1 MVYINILNKEY
12 SCWSICVCVCL
23 LNQLSIVWT
32 VSVAQSSTKAQ
43 LYLFVLIAGYQ
54 WHPFGSTPG
63 NWPPVM
69 AVSPVDF
76 IRRHLI
82 GFIFAISAVF
92 QFAFAAVRVLGHSCP
107 YLLEFAG
114 LQDSVYWSH
123 HSWRHSQAIFCA
135 NLTIFSCVYADDT
148 VSPEF
153 PDSFSPS
160 PPITPYPHSPFSPFF
175 LFLFLFH
182 CQVFRGSVLL
192 IASLIL
198 NVDFSTGPP
207 HAVVLWTSSIF
218 ATLLPCSP
226 CHHRASPSPFAARLS
241 LSHALA
247 TIGVHFPLL
256 PAPLFR
262 KFSLTHTSF
271 AVFNYVFFFFF
282 CFHARLFAKNIFY
295 LRLAIFLSTPYFSL
309 SLLSPFVR
317 CFLFLQWVLFDC
329 GFLFFIFARF
339 VSWIFSKLK

>member
-135 NLTIFSCVYADDT
+135 NLTISSCVYADDT

-207 HAVVLWTSSIF
+207 HAVVLWTSRFLCLAPCNFVAMF
-218 ATLLPCSP
+218 AI
-226 CHHRASPSPFAARLS
+226 PSSRISLSVCPALVPFAR
-241 LSHALA
+241 
-247 TIGVHFPLL
+247 TGYNWCPFPIV
-256 PAPLFR
+256 ACAA
-262 KFSLTHTSF
+262 FSQIFTYTYEFCSF
-271 AVFNYVFFFFF
+271 
-282 CFHARLFAKNIFY
+282 
-295 LRLAIFLSTPYFSL
+295 
-309 SLLSPFVR
+309 
-317 CFLFLQWVLFDC
+317 
-329 GFLFFIFARF
+329 
-339 VSWIFSKLK
+339 